1 MSALL
6 VCATTSSTPAN
17 RSAPSAPRA
26 MLRTRQAPRRSPA
39 PRRAPATMSA
49 LLVCATTSSTRASR
63 SAPSAPR
70 AMLRAPR
77 APGQSRAPHQSR
89 ARRHRHCHCS
99 RHPRFSRLFRRCPHR
114 HSRHHH
120 LPRPCP
126 HRRLLPRRRH
136 GTGHAAKG
144 RARGSIHSEQPRGT
158 TALARCARA
167 RPGRELRQHMIPTPP
182 PTVGAH
188 LQSSY
193 GPPCSR
199 RSRLPRWR

>member
-1 MSALL
+1 MREDGRAPHRSPAPRRAPATMSALL

-26 MLRTRQAPRRSPA
+26 MLR
-39 PRRAPATMSA
+39 
-49 LLVCATTSSTRASR
+49 SR
-63 SAPSAPR
+63 
-70 AMLRAPR
+70 R

-89 ARRHRHCHCS
+89 ARRHCHRHCS
-99 RHPRFSRLFRRCPHR
+99 RHPRSHRLRRRCPHH

-120 LPRPCP
+120 LPCPRP
-126 HRRLLPRRRH
+126 HRRLLLRRRH
-136 GTGHAAKG
+136 GTAHSAKG
-144 RARGSIHSEQPRGT
+144 WARGSIHSEQPWGT

-167 RPGRELRQHMIPTPP
+167 RPGREQRQHLILAPP
-182 PTVGAH
+182 QTVGAH